1 MGINEPTG
9 PRSRGTPVIYHFAG
23 VRLGGAFPFL
33 GQAGT
38 GHRAHIRET
47 FVRIVDQGLEAAP
60 NVVLITGNLFGTR
73 FPSRDLAEFARS
85 QIARLTQAGIPVLIA
100 AGPLDALSERNY
112 AAGALAD
119 LERVSVFPAAPK
131 IVLLPDC
138 DLGVAGVSWAS
149 APVPADFISGLANQR
164 SSRFLVGA
172 CFIQWPDTEE
182 GVRSLRRQIARSGAH
197 YLALAGSPVR
207 RDLSTEQV
215 TAWCAGA
222 PELVAPEEGEG
233 APLVVR
239 IDGGVAVTPM
249 PVARRRF
256 ARCTLQPMAYADP
269 EALAAA
275 IRALGNPDLA
285 AVVRLTGSTRINQ
298 YIDVAGLRD
307 RLAGEFLS
315 LDIVDESLPGLADP
329 DADVYPELSV
339 AGKFVSV
346 ARAEMERAATDE
358 ARRRVGQA
366 LRLGLALLEGR
377 QMS

>member
-1 MGINEPTG
+1 MEINGPADPRPRGAPT
-9 PRSRGTPVIYHFAG
+9 IYHFAD

-33 GQAGT
+33 GEAGA
-38 GHRAHIRET
+38 GHRARIRGAL
-47 FVRIVDQGLEAAP
+47 VRVVDQGLDVAP
-60 NVVLITGNLFGTR
+60 SVVLITGNLFGTP
-73 FPSRDLAEFARS
+73 FPSRDLAEFARA
-85 QIARLTQAGIPVLIA
+85 QIARFTQAGIPVLIA
-100 AGPLDALSERNY
+100 AGPLDALSEKHY

-119 LERVSVFPAAPK
+119 LERVSVFPATPK
-131 IVLLPDC
+131 LVLLPDC
-138 DLGVAGVSWAS
+138 DLSIAGVSWAA
-149 APVPADFISGLANQR
+149 APPPADFISSLANQR

-172 CFIQWPDTEE
+172 CFIPWPDTEE
-182 GVRSLRRQIARSGAH
+182 GVRSLRRQIAASGAH
-197 YLALAGSPVR
+197 YLALAGSPIR

-239 IDGGVAVTPM
+239 MNGGVTVTPK

-256 ARCTLQPMAYADP
+256 AWCTLQPIAYADP
-269 EALAAA
+269 EALATA
-275 IRALGNPDLA
+275 IRALGDPDLA
-285 AVVRLTGSTRINQ
+285 AVVRLTGGARISQ
-298 YIDVAGLRD
+298 YIDVAELRD

-315 LDIVDESLPGLADP
+315 LEIVDESLPTLADLE
-329 DADVYPELSV
+329 AGVYPDLSV

-346 ARAEMERAATDE
+346 ARAEMERATTDE

-377 QMS
+377 GLS